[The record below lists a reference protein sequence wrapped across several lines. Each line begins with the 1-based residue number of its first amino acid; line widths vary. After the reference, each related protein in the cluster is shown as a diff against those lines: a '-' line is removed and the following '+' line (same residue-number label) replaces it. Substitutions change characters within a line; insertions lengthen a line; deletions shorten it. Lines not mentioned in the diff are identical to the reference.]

1 MFPAKMASP
10 VSCSVYTM
18 ANPIHIKQE
27 ILYTRFCRMK
37 NKTSNIIVFNTLLF
51 HAFPISTGYNLLLAS
66 HYQILNRLQVEF
78 LVSHGSIVYQEI
90 CYSFHFSLQP
100 PWRYIWNV
108 PPCNSLFPCQFFHFL
123 SLKAN
128 FRRKRWQTFFS
139 NITPSTKRVAIAF
152 TRLQRHFYCLLK
164 VGEKE
169 KSHLDPEHRG
179 LGWTEMDWDGSDSRI
194 CPNLWPASQ
203 LHWAA

>member
-1 MFPAKMASP
+1 
-10 VSCSVYTM
+10 
-18 ANPIHIKQE
+18 
-27 ILYTRFCRMK
+27 MK

-78 LVSHGSIVYQEI
+78 LISRGSIVYQEI

-108 PPCNSLFPCQFFHFL
+108 PPWNTLFPCQFFHFL

-128 FRRKRWQTFFS
+128 FRRKRWQTSSS
-139 NITPSTKRVAIAF
+139 NITPSTKCIAIAF
-152 TRLQRHFYCLLK
+152 IRLQRHFYCLLK

-169 KSHLDPEHRG
+169 KATWILNTG
-179 LGWTEMDWDGSDSRI
+179 VWDGLEWTRMGWEWLQ
-194 CPNLWPASQ
+194 NLSKFVASISIT
-203 LHWAA
+203 LSCLK